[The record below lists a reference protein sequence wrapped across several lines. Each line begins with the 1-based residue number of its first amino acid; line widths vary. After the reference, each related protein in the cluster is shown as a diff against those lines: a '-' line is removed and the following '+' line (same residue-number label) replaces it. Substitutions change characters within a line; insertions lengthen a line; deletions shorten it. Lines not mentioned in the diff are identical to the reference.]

1 MEGHADVGEQLA
13 APAHEEETATKQVA
27 CGPHATGIDIG
38 HGKGTASVDGLHVE
52 GAAENEGNV
61 LLGAEVGEPVPAED
75 ALDADDEVIA
85 IGRDGPEEALGLRA
99 QVAVHEHL
107 AGLVVEDAQ
116 VHGASVKVD
125 PAVVSML
132 ASIEAHG
139 SPPGSD
145 EWVALS
151 SFPSKSERSRR
162 GLHQD
167 QAIATDAGERAPG
180 NTARGASRRQH
191 RAPTP
196 LPLHATT
203 ILTPG
208 GLWSRQCQQCDEQ

>member
-27 CGPHATGIDIG
+27 CGPHATGIDVG
-38 HGKGTASVDGLHVE
+38 HGKRTAPEQRGDLVGVDLVVLGLPAVDGLHVE
-52 GAAENEGNV
+52 GVAEDEGDV

-99 QVAVHEHL
+99 QVAVQEDL
-107 AGLVVEDAQ
+107 AGLVLEDAQ

-125 PAVVSML
+125 AAVVSML
-132 ASIEAHG
+132 ASVEAHG

-145 EWVALS
+145 ELVVLS

-162 GLHQD
+162 GLHQYHTV
-167 QAIATDAGERAPG
+167 AGSGRLTAASVPTGHERIASGQRRCLDEGS
-180 NTARGASRRQH
+180 SR
-191 RAPTP
+191 
-196 LPLHATT
+196 
-203 ILTPG
+203 
-208 GLWSRQCQQCDEQ
+208 